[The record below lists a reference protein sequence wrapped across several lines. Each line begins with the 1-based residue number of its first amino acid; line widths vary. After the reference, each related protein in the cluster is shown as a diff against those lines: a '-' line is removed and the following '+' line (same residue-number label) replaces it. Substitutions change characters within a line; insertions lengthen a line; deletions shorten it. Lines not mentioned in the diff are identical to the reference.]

1 MNPTAPTC
9 RPFSAL
15 PWRARADGLALGAAA
30 AALAVHLWPAWR
42 QDDNLSHG
50 PLLPVLV
57 AILLFESRRDPW
69 PVFLR
74 PGPGPVA
81 VRVIALAAAVSALGA
96 ATIYAAA
103 VGWSHAIVDFLL
115 TAAFVLAATAAWL
128 GYADA
133 RARLLPL
140 NWAAAVAV
148 VLGLFA
154 APMPPG
160 TYARVALFLQGA
172 VTGGVVGLLHA
183 LGIAAYR
190 DGNLIELAR
199 TSVGVSEACS
209 GVRSLVSCTVA
220 GLFLSGVLVR
230 RPAHRALVVLLAP
243 AVGLGMNFVRS
254 LLLTLL
260 ANGGV
265 AIEGRWHDLTG
276 GAIIVVTTLLV
287 AGAAFALHRRERVPA
302 PAVPAGVPAGA
313 GRPPLAGLAA
323 LVLLVALAGAGFL
336 AARTR
341 PGTGAPGPAPELAG
355 LFPAAPDGWTAETPT
370 DLGQFSA
377 ILHTQALAE
386 RVYLSDPQLK
396 GPHFTL
402 YLAYWRPGQAPV
414 SLVDAHTPD
423 ACWPGTGW
431 TQRAVPEARAPLA
444 VGGRALAP
452 AECRLFVHG
461 DYETRVWYWHLYG
474 GRPLAIV
481 DPYSVARLLKVTLRY
496 GFGQP
501 QDQLFVRVSSNRPWE
516 EIASLPAVRQF
527 FARLQPLGL

>member
-1 MNPTAPTC
+1 MNPNAPTC

-15 PWRARADGLALGAAA
+15 PWRARADGLALGGAA

-57 AILLFESRRDPW
+57 AILLFESRRDPR
-69 PVFLR
+69 PRFLR
-74 PGPGPVA
+74 PGAGPLA
-81 VRVIALAAAVSALGA
+81 TRVIALGAAAAFLGA

-115 TAAFVLAATAAWL
+115 TAAFVLAAASTWL
-128 GYADA
+128 GYADV
-133 RARLLPL
+133 RARILPL
-140 NWAAAVAV
+140 NWAAGVAV
-148 VLGLFA
+148 GLGLFA
-154 APMPPG
+154 APTPPG
-160 TYARVALFLQGA
+160 TYARVAVFLQGV
-172 VTGGVVGLLHA
+172 VTAGVVGLLRA
-183 LGIAAYR
+183 SGIAAYR

-199 TSVGVSEACS
+199 TSVGISEACS
-209 GVRSLVSCTVA
+209 GVRSLVSCAVA
-220 GLFLSGVLVR
+220 GLFLSATLVR
-230 RPAHRALVVLLAP
+230 RPAHRLLVVALAP
-243 AVGLGMNFVRS
+243 AIGLAMNFVRS

-260 ANGGV
+260 ANAGV

-287 AGAAFALHRRERVPA
+287 AGVAIVLHRREGTPPASVPPDGTA
-302 PAVPAGVPAGA
+302 ASG
-313 GRPPLAGLAA
+313 PPLAGLAA
-323 LVLLVALAGAGFL
+323 LTLLVALGGAGFL

-341 PGTGAPGPAPELAG
+341 PVPEALGPGPNLAG
-355 LFPAAPDGWTAETPT
+355 LFPLPPAGWTAETPT
-370 DLGQFSA
+370 DLDQFSEV
-377 ILHTQALAE
+377 LHTHALAE

-402 YLAYWRPGQAPV
+402 YLAYWRAGQAPV

-431 TQRAVPEARAPLA
+431 TQRAVPEARAPVA
-444 VGGRALAP
+444 VGGRTLAP

-461 DYETRVWYWHLYG
+461 EFETRVWYWHLYG
-474 GRPLAIV
+474 GRPLAVV

-501 QDQLFVRVSSNRPWE
+501 QDQLFVRVSGNRPWD

-527 FARLQPLGL
+527 FERLQPLGL